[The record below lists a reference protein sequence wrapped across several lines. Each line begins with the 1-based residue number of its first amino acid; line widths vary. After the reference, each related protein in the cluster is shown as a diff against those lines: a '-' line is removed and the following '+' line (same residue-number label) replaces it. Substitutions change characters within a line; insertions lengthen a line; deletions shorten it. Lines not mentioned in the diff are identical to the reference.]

1 MRGSRFFPLRL
12 YPMGSS
18 DNGWELSEWADWPTQ
33 LTAASAFAV
42 YMQEI
47 PESVQA
53 TVDTMLN
60 SEQNRKKFR
69 RRAKDVFEICY
80 QMLPTDRSVN
90 L

>member
-1 MRGSRFFPLRL
+1 
-12 YPMGSS
+12 MGSS

-53 TVDTMLN
+53 TVDTINAEL
-60 SEQNRKKFR
+60 
-69 RRAKDVFEICY
+69 RAEPEEIQAAGERCF
-80 QMLPTDRSVN
+80 
-90 L
+90 